1 MVVLSAALEHT
12 SGGPMLRVQTQ
23 RGWAVLPLEEEAT
36 VLLEA
41 GALIMRD
48 RLADRA
54 NAGNVMAG
62 YLVSKLNE
70 YVDNLQP
77 H

>member
-48 RLADRA
+48 RLANRA
-54 NAGNVMAG
+54 QRMGALLEDQVRDESVR
-62 YLVSKLNE
+62 LLR
-70 YVDNLQP
+70 NLR
-77 H
+77 